1 MLIDFFNLAQIESE
15 TPQIFDLFFLFIWAA
30 TLEAAAIN
38 LEKKT

>member
-1 MLIDFFNLAQIESE
+1 MLNKIFSLAQIVMK
-15 TPQIFDLFFLFIWAA
+15 TPQILQLFFLFIAVT